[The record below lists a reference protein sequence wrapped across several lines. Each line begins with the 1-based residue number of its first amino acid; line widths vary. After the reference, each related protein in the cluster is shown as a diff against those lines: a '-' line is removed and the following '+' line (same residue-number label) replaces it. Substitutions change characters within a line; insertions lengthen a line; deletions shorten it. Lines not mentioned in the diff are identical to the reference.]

1 MQEIWLC
8 EGRVMVILNW
18 KLPFIDLVMCSRLP
32 ECSSHSIIAK
42 SGVTTIISEKNNMET
57 LKIQTI
63 SSIESAINIVIQ
75 KVIEST
81 GSLHTKDDVRSL
93 LINLENKLIDELGQ
107 VFDNAPV
114 VENFTDQRF
123 TLEEVLSV
131 IENLSY
137 SEYTSADTDSAEFEL
152 SYRNQIELNTCD
164 VEFDEQEFYK
174 DVENGL
180 TEMLEEK
187 QKATEV
193 EVAENTIS

>member
-1 MQEIWLC
+1 
-8 EGRVMVILNW
+8 
-18 KLPFIDLVMCSRLP
+18 
-32 ECSSHSIIAK
+32 
-42 SGVTTIISEKNNMET
+42 MET

-63 SSIESAINIVIQ
+63 ASMESAINNLML
-75 KVIEST
+75 KVSEST
-81 GSLHTKDDVRSL
+81 GSLHTKDDVRTL
-93 LINLENKLIDELGQ
+93 LINLRNLCVDELGQ

-137 SEYTSADTDSAEFEL
+137 SEYTTADTDSAEFEL
-152 SYRNQIELNTCD
+152 SYRNQVELNSCD

-180 TEMLEEK
+180 TELLEEK
-187 QKATEV
+187 QREAQTTE
-193 EVAENTIS
+193 EETITIID

>member
-1 MQEIWLC
+1 
-8 EGRVMVILNW
+8 
-18 KLPFIDLVMCSRLP
+18 
-32 ECSSHSIIAK
+32 
-42 SGVTTIISEKNNMET
+42 MET

-63 SSIESAINIVIQ
+63 NTISSKINFLLIRVQ
-75 KVIEST
+75 NST

-93 LINLENKLIDELGQ
+93 LTNLENELYDELGQ
-107 VFDNAPV
+107 VFDNTPV
-114 VENFTDQRF
+114 VENSTDQRF
-123 TLEEVLSV
+123 TLDEVLSV

-152 SYRNQIELNTCD
+152 SYRNQIELNSCD

-187 QKATEV
+187 QKATLYESYKTENDKQDAI

>member
-1 MQEIWLC
+1 
-8 EGRVMVILNW
+8 
-18 KLPFIDLVMCSRLP
+18 
-32 ECSSHSIIAK
+32 
-42 SGVTTIISEKNNMET
+42 MET

-63 SSIESAINIVIQ
+63 SSIESAISILMQ
-75 KVIEST
+75 KVNQST

-93 LINLENKLIDELGQ
+93 LKNLENELIDELGQ
-107 VFDNAPV
+107 VFDNTPV

>member
-1 MQEIWLC
+1 
-8 EGRVMVILNW
+8 
-18 KLPFIDLVMCSRLP
+18 
-32 ECSSHSIIAK
+32 
-42 SGVTTIISEKNNMET
+42 MET

-63 SSIESAINIVIQ
+63 ASMESAINNLML
-75 KVIEST
+75 KVSEST

-93 LINLENKLIDELGQ
+93 LINLRNQCVDELGQ

-152 SYRNQIELNTCD
+152 SYRNQVELNSCD

-180 TEMLEEK
+180 TELLEEK
-187 QKATEV
+187 QREAQPTDE
-193 EVAENTIS
+193 ETITIID

>member
-1 MQEIWLC
+1 
-8 EGRVMVILNW
+8 
-18 KLPFIDLVMCSRLP
+18 
-32 ECSSHSIIAK
+32 
-42 SGVTTIISEKNNMET
+42 MET

-63 SSIESAINIVIQ
+63 ATMESAINNIML
-75 KVIEST
+75 KVSEST

-93 LINLENKLIDELGQ
+93 LINLRNQCVDELGQ

-152 SYRNQIELNTCD
+152 SYRNQVELNSCD

-180 TEMLEEK
+180 TELLEEK
-187 QKATEV
+187 QREAQTTE
-193 EVAENTIS
+193 EEIITIID

>member
-1 MQEIWLC
+1 
-8 EGRVMVILNW
+8 
-18 KLPFIDLVMCSRLP
+18 
-32 ECSSHSIIAK
+32 
-42 SGVTTIISEKNNMET
+42 MET

-63 SSIESAINIVIQ
+63 SSIESAISILMQ
-75 KVIEST
+75 KVNQST

-93 LINLENKLIDELGQ
+93 LKNLENELIDELGQ
-107 VFDNAPV
+107 VFDNTPV

-187 QKATEV
+187 QKATLYESYKTENDKQDAI

>member
-1 MQEIWLC
+1 
-8 EGRVMVILNW
+8 
-18 KLPFIDLVMCSRLP
+18 
-32 ECSSHSIIAK
+32 
-42 SGVTTIISEKNNMET
+42 MET
-57 LKIQTI
+57 LKMQTI
-63 SSIESAINIVIQ
+63 AAIESKINMLILRVSD
-75 KVIEST
+75 ST
-81 GSLHTKDDVRSL
+81 GSLHTKDDVYSL
-93 LINLENKLIDELGQ
+93 LIDLRNTCSVELSER
-107 VFDNAPV
+107 FDNAPV

-152 SYRNQIELNTCD
+152 SYRNQVELNSCD

-187 QKATEV
+187 QREAQPT